1 MADERT
7 PTTVSPTGRNAY
19 DVAKNKGKEKSL
31 RYSYRSATSQLRQQL

>member
-19 DVAKNKGKEKSL
+19 DVAENKGKEKKL
-31 RYSYRSATSQLRQQL
+31 AVQL